1 MNTVWIEQA
10 GRRLSLDGDDGL
22 YSQETLDVRG
32 YAPDT
37 GVQARSVLVSTP
49 SRQVEVDV
57 AAIGEQPMLDLL
69 RVGQASL
76 SGITTTLHVDDHYQ
90 RVAIV
95 KFTADEVR
103 PRYSRAKLVFQLL
116 DGVWLRD
123 GDTVTMRSDD
133 AAVDVQLDHPY
144 DFPYDYGRTAAQ
156 RFLRLTGSSSA
167 DVLLRI
173 RLIGPAASAP
183 SMTIN
188 GNVYQYNA
196 TLAAGESVLVDPVDR
211 TAVKTDANGTTRDV
225 FAELERGDGLDRGRY
240 FFQPIP
246 FVADRSYPVV
256 FDADCDVE
264 ITPIYREV
272 GLW

>member
-1 MNTVWIEQA
+1 MNTMWIEQD

-22 YSQETLDVRG
+22 YSQEALDVRG

-49 SRQVEVDV
+49 SRQVEMDI
-57 AAIGEQPMLDLL
+57 AAIGEQPMLELL
-69 RVGQASL
+69 RMGQASL
-76 SGITTTLHVDDHYQ
+76 SGVTTTLHVDDHHQ
-90 RVAIV
+90 RVAVV
-95 KFTADEVR
+95 KYTADEVR
-103 PRYSRAKLVFQLL
+103 PRWSRAKLTVQLL

-123 GDTVTMRSDD
+123 GDTVTLRTSDES
-133 AAVDVQLDHPY
+133 VDVQLDHPY

-183 SMTIN
+183 AMTIA

-196 TLAAGESVLVDPVDR
+196 TIAAGESVLVDPVDR
-211 TAVKTDANGTTRDV
+211 TAVKTGIDGSQSDV
-225 FAELERGDGLDRGRY
+225 FADLERGDGLGRGRY
-240 FFQPIP
+240 FFQPLP
-246 FVADRSYPVV
+246 FVEDKSYPII

>member
-1 MNTVWIEQA
+1 MNTMWIEQA

-22 YSQETLDVRG
+22 YSQEALDVRG

-49 SRQVEVDV
+49 SRQVEMDI

-69 RVGQASL
+69 RMGQASL
-76 SGITTTLHVDDHYQ
+76 SGVTTTLHVDDHHQ
-90 RVAIV
+90 RVAVV
-95 KFTADEVR
+95 KYTADEVR
-103 PRYSRAKLVFQLL
+103 PRWSRAKLTVQLL

-123 GDTVTMRSDD
+123 GDTVTLRTSDES
-133 AAVDVQLDHPY
+133 VDVQLDHPY

-225 FAELERGDGLDRGRY
+225 FADLERGDGLGRGRY

-246 FVADRSYPVV
+246 FVEDKSYPII